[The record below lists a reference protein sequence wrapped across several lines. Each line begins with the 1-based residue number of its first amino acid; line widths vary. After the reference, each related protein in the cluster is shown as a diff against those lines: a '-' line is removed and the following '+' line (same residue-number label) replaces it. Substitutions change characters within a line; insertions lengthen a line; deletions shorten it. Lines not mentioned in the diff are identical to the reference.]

1 MRREA
6 EILGRDQVRRVAV
19 LTHLCRV
26 VPAEPGCGPFEDR
39 WAVPREWV
47 AEGTQGLGGGW
58 QESKGLL
65 TLAGLMGVGAVV
77 GGWL

>member
-6 EILGRDQVRRVAV
+6 EILGRDQVRRVAI

-39 WAVPREWV
+39 WAVPRE
-47 AEGTQGLGGGW
+47 
-58 QESKGLL
+58 
-65 TLAGLMGVGAVV
+65 
-77 GGWL
+77 